1 MTNHDVAR
9 ILHRLADDMEMG
21 TYKNWIARLNMS
33 RSPVEL
39 NPMAGEC
46 DIDGFR
52 HFRAGDELDVTLI
65 LTAPQGVASP
75 GD

>member
-1 MTNHDVAR
+1 MANHDVAR
-9 ILHRLADDMEMG
+9 ALRQLADDVEVGM
-21 TYKNWIARLNMS
+21 YKDWIARLNMS

-39 NPMAGEC
+39 DPMAGEC

-52 HFRAGDELDVTLI
+52 HFRAGDELEVTLI
-65 LTAPQGVASP
+65 LTAPHSVASP